1 MPMCIKL
8 WNCETFQL
16 LDCKYDHRIKV
27 ESLQIME
34 INPNAW
40 LKIHNKL
47 FIGSFAIIFTD
58 LCCVQQ
64 FPVINI

>member
-1 MPMCIKL
+1 MSMCIKL
-8 WNCETFQL
+8 WNCETFQSL
-16 LDCKYDHRIKV
+16 YCKYDHFHTV

-40 LKIHNKL
+40 MKIGNKV